1 MEAVPD
7 DRFVV
12 FALTEQPQPA
22 LPETVEQ
29 EVQSC
34 ATYEEARRVRRA
46 YHAAGRD
53 CIIRFVGTA
62 GGGD

>member
-22 LPETVEQ
+22 LPETVE
-29 EVQSC
+29 EDAQSC
-34 ATYEEARRVRRA
+34 PTYQAARRFRRA
-46 YHAAGRD
+46 YHAAVRD